1 MAAKTFVRIVLTR
14 KNSISSKTLEPSL
27 KLRQNST
34 SNTFNQFFHYELN
47 LKVFKSSS
55 NPEPFTVIS
64 SSIKILICF
73 DKIRWEKARSIDLSE
88 HVKSILY
95 CQKLSSGLLLEN
107 FKSKNVD
114 PIKNELNLYFE
125 RVKKLPLSKL
135 SHS

>member
-1 MAAKTFVRIVLTR
+1 MTIFFNQSAGFTKMLASCLSMRLKSVTSWKILLRNMAAKTFVRIVLTR

-95 CQKLSSGLLLEN
+95 C
-107 FKSKNVD
+107 
-114 PIKNELNLYFE
+114 
-125 RVKKLPLSKL
+125 
-135 SHS
+135 